1 LAVRH
6 GEQFLWMFQALAY
19 VTGAAWGY
27 LGAFFLA
34 RRRPLWTI
42 LGAVAGGGAGGLFV
56 GIFYDAVRDSLAPDS
71 GGEVLV
77 HVALGAGTGL
87 MLALVLTAL
96 LRSR

>member
-1 LAVRH
+1 
-6 GEQFLWMFQALAY
+6 
-19 VTGAAWGY
+19 
-27 LGAFFLA
+27 
-34 RRRPLWTI
+34 
-42 LGAVAGGGAGGLFV
+42 VAGGGAGGLFV